1 LTVLINTLQR
11 DGFAD
16 IRSVARVDSKITVS
30 TARHVAV
37 RNHGTTV
44 NKLLADTHLVSI
56 EKSVSGFLKLKPLIA
71 NRSNSAAIG
80 HSFNRLDLT
89 RPSDA
94 ASDRVNREASVR
106 ASPQTLVKQ
115 SSARLI
121 DVLVNASVID
131 ANADSPSN
139 R

>member
-1 LTVLINTLQR
+1 
-11 DGFAD
+11 
-16 IRSVARVDSKITVS
+16 
-30 TARHVAV
+30 
-37 RNHGTTV
+37 
-44 NKLLADTHLVSI
+44 LVSV
-56 EKSVSGFLKLKPLIA
+56 EKAISSFLKLEPLIA
-71 NRSNSAAIG
+71 NRSNPAAIG
-80 HSFNRLDLT
+80 NSFNRLDLT

-115 SSARLI
+115 PSARLI

>member
-1 LTVLINTLQR
+1 
-11 DGFAD
+11 
-16 IRSVARVDSKITVS
+16 
-30 TARHVAV
+30 
-37 RNHGTTV
+37 
-44 NKLLADTHLVSI
+44 LVSI

-71 NRSNSAAIG
+71 NRSDSATIG
-80 HSFNRLDLT
+80 DSFNRLDLT

-94 ASDRVNREASVR
+94 ASDRVNCEASVR

>member
-1 LTVLINTLQR
+1 
-11 DGFAD
+11 
-16 IRSVARVDSKITVS
+16 
-30 TARHVAV
+30 
-37 RNHGTTV
+37 
-44 NKLLADTHLVSI
+44 LVSI

-71 NRSNSAAIG
+71 NRSNSAAICDG
-80 HSFNRLDLT
+80 FNRLDLT

-115 SSARLI
+115 PSARLI